1 MRSIRAL
8 IYTLYR
14 GLEFRVLGLS
24 SLRGVIFRGL
34 YRGVILGC
42 IERDT
47 WSSDSSSFAF
57 VDSGPAWT
65 ILQSGTEFL

>member
-1 MRSIRAL
+1 MRSIQAL

-14 GLEFRVLGLS
+14 GLEFRILGLS
-24 SLRGVIFRGL
+24 SLKGVIYRGL

-47 WSSDSSSFAF
+47 WSSDSSS
-57 VDSGPAWT
+57 SGPAWT
-65 ILQSGTEFL
+65 RLQSGTEFL